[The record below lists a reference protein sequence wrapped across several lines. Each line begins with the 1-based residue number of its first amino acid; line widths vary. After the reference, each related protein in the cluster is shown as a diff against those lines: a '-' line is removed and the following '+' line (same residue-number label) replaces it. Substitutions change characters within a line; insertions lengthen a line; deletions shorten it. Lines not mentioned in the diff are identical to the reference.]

1 MEQVTDVIGNPTSLL
16 IERIFWLVIGGFF
29 GLALITSITRG
40 LVEEQQDNSQK
51 KLDSFAEEAIK
62 KNTDMT

>member
-29 GLALITSITRG
+29 GLALITSIIRG
-40 LVEEQQDNSQK
+40 LLEEQKTNTQK
-51 KLDSFAEEAIK
+51 KLENLEKESINKD
-62 KNTDMT
+62 TDMT

>member
-29 GLALITSITRG
+29 GLALITSIIRG
-40 LVEEQQDNSQK
+40 FIEEQ
-51 KLDSFAEEAIK
+51 KLTRRKD
-62 KNTDMT
+62 

>member
-29 GLALITSITRG
+29 GLALITSIIRG
-40 LVEEQQDNSQK
+40 LIEEQKTNSQK
-51 KLDSFAEEAIK
+51 RLENIAKEAIK
-62 KNTDMT
+62 KNTDKA